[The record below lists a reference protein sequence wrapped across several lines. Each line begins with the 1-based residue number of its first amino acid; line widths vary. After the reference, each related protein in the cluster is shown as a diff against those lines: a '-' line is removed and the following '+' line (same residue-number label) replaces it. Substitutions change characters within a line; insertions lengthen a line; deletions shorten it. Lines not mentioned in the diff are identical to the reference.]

1 MCSNCLL
8 DAIIGAQHHRVLGT
22 VSITLVDNGN
32 NEALLEQVIAEASC
46 DFPVILVKNPVNV
59 GYSAHNQG
67 IKQSNADY
75 HLILNPD
82 VLLSTSSLINGLS
95 YLEDNQ
101 DTVMIC
107 PYSEG
112 EQGEPSHLC
121 KRYPAVFDLAL
132 RGFASEFTKQRFDDR
147 LMRYE
152 YRDLPNAE
160 IIRSVELISGCCIL
174 ARTKSLQLC
183 DGFDEKFFLYFED
196 FDLSLRMSK
205 LGNLDYYPRHGNYPL
220 WWQYNIK
227 GYSAYSLFCAIS
239 CQILSQARVAHRLML
254 EVAIRQ
260 IPFRE
265 QIPDLPP
272 QTVLCPLF
280 DNAPGFSAT
289 ESSSKADL

>member
-1 MCSNCLL
+1 MTVSLSVSFVTHAPPLIPAFKDVFNSLL
-8 DAIIGAQHHRVLGT
+8 GAIIGAQHHQVLGP

-32 NEALLEQVIAEASC
+32 NEALLEKVIAEASC
-46 DFPVILVKNPVNV
+46 DFPVILVKNPDNV

-82 VLLSTSSLINGLS
+82 VLLSTSSLINGLT

-112 EQGEPSHLC
+112 QQGEPSHLC

-132 RGFASEFTKQRFDDR
+132 RGFASEFIKQRFDHR

-152 YRDLPNAE
+152 YRDLPTAE

-183 DGFDEKFFLYFED
+183 DGFDGKFFLYFED

-205 LGNLDYYPRHGNYPL
+205 LGNLDYYPGMKIIHYGGNTASKGIRHILYFV
-220 WWQYNIK
+220 K
-227 GYSAYSLFCAIS
+227 SAVRFYRKHGLHI
-239 CQILSQARVAHRLML
+239 
-254 EVAIRQ
+254 
-260 IPFRE
+260 
-265 QIPDLPP
+265 
-272 QTVLCPLF
+272 T
-280 DNAPGFSAT
+280 
-289 ESSSKADL
+289 